1 MSVHLDADRSKGSK
15 RSYYFRVT
23 YTDAFGEKH
32 RHKSGR
38 FPTAAAAKE
47 AEAQFLTSHDKQNRS
62 SFTFN
67 DIIDEVLQEKKDT
80 VKLVTWE
87 SFEVKT
93 RYIRADLGDI
103 RIDKITQAQYKHF
116 LENLKN
122 NGNTPT
128 YNNKV
133 LSAVKNI
140 VEFADLHHNVRTRVP
155 AMFPNFKDV
164 NASKR
169 KKVTKDE
176 FYTPDQYMK
185 FRTAID
191 SPVYLALFDVL
202 FFQGLRIGE
211 ADALLWSDIDLS
223 AGTLSVS
230 KTVCT
235 KKRDASGKYLVTSPK
250 TESSNR
256 IIPLSSIP
264 LQSLKD
270 LRRYWE
276 DYEGFDES
284 WNVFGGLDALPNST
298 IQHEKKRI
306 LARYNASS
314 DEPLQEIRLHGFRHS
329 TASMLVNASPNEIPA
344 ISSFL
349 GHSTIT
355 MTLNTYVGVHQE
367 KFRTLSADV
376 DKFVGIE

>member
-1 MSVHLDADRSKGSK
+1 MSVHFDAERSKGNK
-15 RSYYFRVT
+15 RAYYFRCT
-23 YTDAFGEKH
+23 YIDQQGNRH

-38 FPTAAAAKE
+38 FPTASAAKE
-47 AEAQFLTSHDKQNRS
+47 AEAKFLAEKDKPIHS
-62 SFTFN
+62 SLTFN
-67 DIIDEVLQEKKDT
+67 AVIDEVLDQKKGT

-87 SFEVKT
+87 AFEVKT
-93 RYIRADLGDI
+93 RYIREDLGDV
-103 RIDKITQAQYKHF
+103 KIAKLTQTEYKRF

-155 AMFPNFKDV
+155 WMFPNFKDV

-169 KKVTKDE
+169 KRLTKDK
-176 FYTPDQYMK
+176 FYTLDEYMQ
-185 FRTAID
+185 FRDAID

-211 ADALLWSDIDLS
+211 ADALLWTDVDLS
-223 AGTLSVS
+223 AGTLSIS

-235 KKRDASGKYLVTSPK
+235 KKRDASGRYLVTSPK

-256 IIPLSSIP
+256 VIAVNSTTLE
-264 LQSLKD
+264 SLKA
-270 LRRYWE
+270 LRNYWE
-276 DYEGFDES
+276 RFEAFDES
-284 WNVFGGLDALPNST
+284 WNIFGGIDALPNST
-298 IQHEKKRI
+298 IHKEKKRI
-306 LARYNASS
+306 LTKANEKA
-314 DEPLQEIRLHGFRHS
+314 PLKEINLHGFRHS
-329 TASMLVNASPNEIPA
+329 AASLMVQASPSEIPA
-344 ISSFL
+344 ISAYL

-355 MTLNTYVGVHQE
+355 MTLNTYVGIHQD
-367 KFRTLSADV
+367 KFRTIVADV
-376 DKFVGIE
+376 DKFAQIE